1 MTLTSQFNGST
12 PLVLDGFIRRR
23 RDLVEVCGGPLP
35 YEKITT
41 LADLTKEMLIKRWSL
56 TTKRNETKRNG
67 RFFFPTGEKF
77 FEKGV
82 FQQQNT
88 CCFFAILFLGRG
100 SFIMGPTRF
109 YWGPGGSKVDAKML
123 RNKSEF

>member
-12 PLVLDGFIRRR
+12 PLVLDGFVRRR

-88 CCFFAILFLGRG
+88 LFFCN
-100 SFIMGPTRF
+100 SFF
-109 YWGPGGSKVDAKML
+109 GPGVIYHGTNPILLGSGGI
-123 RNKSEF
+123 KS